1 MIALCW
7 LCWFRLVDK
16 DTVRVGMRPNNFN
29 ANMTLLIQGLSYQ
42 LLGKYHPVPRYAEP
56 IRFYRVA
63 WNGMAMLIVTTCPWI
78 P

>member
-1 MIALCW
+1 
-7 LCWFRLVDK
+7 
-16 DTVRVGMRPNNFN
+16 MRSNNFN
-29 ANMTLLIQGLSYQ
+29 ANMTLLIHGISYQ

-63 WNGMAMLIVTTCPWI
+63 WNGMAMLIITTCPWI